1 VLDGAAMPES
11 LVPNRARW
19 AKRRP
24 NSNRRCNSRNLAG
37 SSMVMTV
44 VSSHMM
50 IIMTMR

>member
-1 VLDGAAMPES
+1 MVLDGAAMPES

-24 NSNRRCNSRNLAG
+24 NPNRRRNGCDLAG
-37 SSMVMTV
+37 SAMMMMV

-50 IIMTMR
+50 IRKMR